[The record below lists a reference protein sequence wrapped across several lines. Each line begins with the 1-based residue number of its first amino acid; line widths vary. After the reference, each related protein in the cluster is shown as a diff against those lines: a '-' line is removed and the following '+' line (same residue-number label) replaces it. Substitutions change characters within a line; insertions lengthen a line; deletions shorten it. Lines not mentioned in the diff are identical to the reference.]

1 MGRTD
6 PVYELFDRLGANPV
20 GRRKAYRK
28 LFRAPLDADFV
39 DALRAATKGGW
50 ALGEARFKRQI
61 AEAPGRRVAPLP
73 KGRPP
78 KHKADRRQLNLL

>member
-20 GRRKAYRK
+20 GRQKAYRK

-39 DALRAATKGGW
+39 DPLRAAAKGGW
-50 ALGEARFKRQI
+50 ALGEAPFKRQI
-61 AEAPGRRVAPLP
+61 AEALGRRVAPLP

-78 KHKADRRQLNLL
+78 KAKPDRRQLNLL